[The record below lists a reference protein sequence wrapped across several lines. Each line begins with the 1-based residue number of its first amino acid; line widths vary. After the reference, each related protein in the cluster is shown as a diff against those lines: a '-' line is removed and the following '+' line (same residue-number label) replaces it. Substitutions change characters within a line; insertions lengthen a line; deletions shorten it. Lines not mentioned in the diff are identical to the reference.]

1 MHRIGAAIPGGH
13 TTWRREPR
21 RTERDANVARER
33 HDGNNT
39 RAMRMLVSVFLIACG
54 VTGVAAQQPAAPALM
69 QEPQMLLLWP
79 GGAPG
84 ALGQDDPDKPA
95 ITVYMPSNTTGPMT
109 AVIVAP
115 GGSYTRLSMN
125 NEGRAPANY
134 LNSLGI
140 AAFVL
145 RYRLGPRYH
154 HPIELGD
161 AQRAIR
167 TVRSRAAEWHI
178 AADRIGIMGFS
189 AGGHLASSAST
200 HFDAGHDSAADPI
213 DRVSSRPDFA
223 VLGYPV
229 ISLVEPFTHQGSKT
243 NLLGEHPDPALA
255 RSLSSESQVTA
266 STPPAFIYQ
275 TNADTTVPAENAVAY
290 YLALRKAGVPAELHV
305 FRNGAHGTGLAQ
317 QDPALAE
324 WPRLLAN
331 WLRVSGLLK

>member
-1 MHRIGAAIPGGH
+1 LTRQPRQEQGEAAH
-13 TTWRREPR
+13 
-21 RTERDANVARER
+21 VARER
-33 HDGNNT
+33 HGGNNT
-39 RAMRMLVSVFLIACG
+39 RAMRLLIPVFLIAFAVSG
-54 VTGVAAQQPAAPALM
+54 SAQPPPAAQPPTAPPLM
-69 QEPQMLLLWP
+69 QEPQTLLLWP
-79 GGAPG
+79 AGAPG
-84 ALGQDDPDKPA
+84 ALGQTDADKPA
-95 ITVYMPSNTTGPMT
+95 ITVYMPPNTAGPMT

-145 RYRLGPRYH
+145 RYRLGPAYH

-167 TVRSRAAEWHI
+167 MVRSHAAEWHI
-178 AADRIGIMGFS
+178 AADRIGIIGFS

-200 HFDAGHDSAADPI
+200 HAEEGKASAADPI

-223 VLGYPV
+223 ILGYPV
-229 ISLVEPFTHQGSKT
+229 ISLVEPFAHQGSKT

-255 RSLSSESQVTA
+255 RSLSTELQVTA
-266 STPPAFIYQ
+266 ATPPAFIYQ
-275 TNADTTVPAENAVAY
+275 TNADTVVPAENAVAY
-290 YLALRKAGVPAELHV
+290 YLALRKAGVLAELHV

-331 WLRVSGLLK
+331 WLRVSGFLK